1 MYVYVNQNK
10 ITLDVASIFLAK
22 RLVSYQTLKIFSRSL
37 PPSSLSAGTFF
48 SSAPTFFLCTEKQ
61 RMGRRY

>member
-22 RLVSYQTLKIFSRSL
+22 RLVSYQTLKISSRSL
-37 PPSSLSAGTFF
+37 PPSSLSAGIYF
-48 SSAPTFFLCTEKQ
+48 SLPPQFSPFALIN
-61 RMGRRY
+61 RG